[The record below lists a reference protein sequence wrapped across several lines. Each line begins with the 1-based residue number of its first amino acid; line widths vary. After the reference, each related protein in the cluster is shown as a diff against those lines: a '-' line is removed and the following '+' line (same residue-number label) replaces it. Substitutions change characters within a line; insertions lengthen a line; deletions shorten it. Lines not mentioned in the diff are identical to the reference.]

1 MFRNLLMI
9 VLMIVLVGI
18 VGRFD
23 YESEIM
29 THKQDEINKQEFI
42 KDVQMKCFNGELSS
56 EYCKGY

>member
-9 VLMIVLVGI
+9 VLMIVLMGI

-42 KDVQMKCFNGELSS
+42 KDVQMKCFNGDLQGDV
-56 EYCKGY
+56 CKGL

>member
-1 MFRNLLMI
+1 MFRNVLMI
-9 VLMIVLVGI
+9 VLMIVLMGI
-18 VGRFD
+18 VGHFD

-42 KDVQMKCFNGELSS
+42 KDIQMQSFNGELSS

>member
-9 VLMIVLVGI
+9 VLMLVLMGI

-42 KDVQMKCFNGELSS
+42 KDVQMKCF
-56 EYCKGY
+56 KGDLTGDVCRGL

>member
-9 VLMIVLVGI
+9 VLMIVLMGI
-18 VGRFD
+18 VGRLD

-56 EYCKGY
+56 AYCKGY

>member
-9 VLMIVLVGI
+9 VLMIVLMGI
-18 VGRFD
+18 IGRFD

-29 THKQDEINKQEFI
+29 THQQDEINKQEFI
-42 KDVQMKCFNGELSS
+42 KDIQMRRFNGELSS